1 MYSIGN
7 SHLSVLD
14 ITLDDGFDADVV
26 GVASTC
32 VLCDVCYI
40 TLCDDGSQ
48 FLVIEFD
55 HRVGVIEGGSEPII
69 EKNIE
74 LCLALARCFH
84 DLYIVDGVVLVKGEL
99 LAKHALEADVLA
111 PLEMAD
117 ERNTVEHLAVEVPT
131 DRPVGV
137 AVIEKLHI
145 AHHRERVLMLKVRY
159 IDRWHNQQWE
169 WHLAPLCPHVEAVVY
184 ISPTAHP
191 EPFVDTG
198 FGKVEL
204 LLARTMSRRR

>member
-1 MYSIGN
+1 MEKKAQIFNETEVERALMRLSYERIEKSEDVDKVVLAGIKTRGVPIAERIREN
-7 SHLSVLD
+7 IRRNTGKTLPLSVLD

-84 DLYIVDGVVLVKGEL
+84 DLYIVDGVVLVKSEL
-99 LAKHALEADVLA
+99 LAKI
-111 PLEMAD
+111 
-117 ERNTVEHLAVEVPT
+117 
-131 DRPVGV
+131 GGSF
-137 AVIEKLHI
+137 
-145 AHHRERVLMLKVRY
+145 Y
-159 IDRWHNQQWE
+159 
-169 WHLAPLCPHVEAVVY
+169 
-184 ISPTAHP
+184 
-191 EPFVDTG
+191 PFVSI
-198 FGKVEL
+198 FL
-204 LLARTMSRRR
+204 LGILL